1 MESLPK
7 DTRFY
12 NEFCA
17 LIVKVGRENSEK
29 MRVSMPWDVRFTPT
43 IRNNPNDC
51 LFYRLYIGMSMV
63 DTATYCTTN

>member
-17 LIVKVGRENSEK
+17 LIVGRENSEK
-29 MRVSMPWDVRFTPT
+29 MRASMPWYVRFTPT
-43 IRNNPNDC
+43 ILNNPNAC
-51 LFYRLYIGMSMV
+51 LFYRLYIGMSMA